1 MLSPR
6 ARESLTV
13 AGLLALVTFFFLDI
27 LTAGLNLYM
36 RDLATV
42 YYPDGAVLRTFL
54 RAGALPLWNQFAS
67 GGQPLAANPRY
78 EAFYPPQWLLAIG
91 PLRDMFHLE
100 IVLHYLV
107 AALGMYLLG
116 RSLRLSV
123 AASSFGGF
131 AWALGGLML
140 ALSNLLPFLFS
151 AAWLPW
157 VAFTFRRSLADGGIR
172 RLAVAAIPLA
182 MIFLVADVS
191 MMMQTCG
198 MAGAYAIYHASRTGA
213 WRRALTGCLVTGLIA
228 FAIAAVQL
236 IPALDFQRDSG
247 RAIPLDRSTVMH
259 WSMPPVRVAEVI
271 WPAAFGSASPHAF
284 LSWASNRFYADE
296 AIPFYLSIYPGIVS
310 VLLAGAAFIRR
321 ARGAGFT
328 AVIAVISFLLAIG
341 KHGPLFPLL
350 YRLGLHSLRYPEKF
364 ALSGIFALSVFAMIA
379 ADVVR
384 RDAAM
389 QRAAF
394 HIALAIVAITVVL
407 LAVTSDAGFAHL
419 WKLPAV
425 DTYLANRFRHG
436 LLMTII
442 FTSIAGIIFRADRL
456 APRLRLILLALTT
469 VVDLGMRVTSIMPRI
484 TAEYYTAPPAARALA
499 ASVEPVR
506 IFSYAG
512 RLRRTNTARQ
522 LPYGLHPWIV
532 RNGLIPPTEMTW
544 GFAGMFDVDVTLT
557 NLLPMI
563 DFDDLFTAVL
573 SHGLASRLP
582 LLLQMSGV
590 SQLGLQTRYDPAVVA
605 DPSRFDAIDPVNFV
619 QTHNAGAFY
628 FADRLL
634 AAAGKDD
641 VRRVLFSDQ
650 RLSPRTA
657 FTDLDFS
664 PAPARVIASQ
674 LSPNR
679 ITVDV
684 DASGRSFLALAVTRH
699 KYWSATIDGL
709 PAALHPSNVAFQ
721 GVVIEAGRHH
731 VEMRYWNPVIAV
743 SGWISIAALLATL
756 AIAVLPRRTTSH
768 AAGALRSR
776 GLPSPSPH

>member
-1 MLSPR
+1 
-6 ARESLTV
+6 V
-13 AGLLALVTFFFLDI
+13 AGLLGLVTFFFLDI

-36 RDLATV
+36 RDVATS
-42 YYPDGAVLRTFL
+42 YYPDDAVLRTFL

-67 GGQPLAANPRY
+67 GGQPLAANPGY

-100 IVLHYLV
+100 IALHYVV

-123 AASSFGGF
+123 AASAFGGF

-140 ALSNLLPFLFS
+140 SLSNLLPFLFS

-157 VAFTFRRSLADGGIR
+157 VAFTFRRSLAEGGIR

-182 MIFLVADVS
+182 MIFLAADVS

-198 MAGAYAIYHASRTGA
+198 LVGAYAIYHARRTGE
-213 WRRALTGCLVTGLIA
+213 WRRALTCCVATGLIA

-236 IPALDFQRDSG
+236 VPALDFQRDSG
-247 RAIPLDRSTVMH
+247 RAIPLDRSVVMQ
-259 WSMPPVRVAEVI
+259 WSMPPLRVAEVI

-296 AIPFYLSIYPGIVS
+296 ALPYYLSIYPGIVS
-310 VLLAGAAFIRR
+310 VLLAGPAFIRR

-328 AVIAVISFLLAIG
+328 AIVAAISFLMAIG
-341 KHGPLFPLL
+341 KHGPLFPLF

-394 HIALAIVAITVVL
+394 RIALAIVAITVVL
-407 LAVTSDAGFAHL
+407 VAVTSDAGFAHL

-436 LLMTII
+436 MLMTVI
-442 FTSIAGIIFRADRL
+442 FTSIAGIIFRAGRL
-456 APRLRLILLALTT
+456 APRLRLMLLALTA
-469 VVDLGMRVTSIMPRI
+469 VVDLGMRVTSLMPRI
-484 TAEYYTAPPAARALA
+484 PAEYYTAPPAARALA
-499 ASVEPVR
+499 AGAERVR

-512 RLRRTNTARQ
+512 RLRRANAGRL

-532 RNGLIPPTEMTW
+532 RNGLIPSVEMTW
-544 GFAGMFDVDVTLT
+544 GFEGMFDLDVTST

-563 DFDDLFTAVL
+563 DFDNLFTAVL

-590 SQLGLQTRYDPAVVA
+590 SQLGIEKRYDPAVVA
-605 DPSRFDAIDPVNFV
+605 DPTRFDTIDPVNFI

-634 AAAGKDD
+634 GASGEGD

-650 RLSPRTA
+650 RLSPRTV

-664 PAPARVIASQ
+664 PAPARVLASQ

-679 ITVDV
+679 IAVDV
-684 DASGRSFLALAVTRH
+684 EASGRSFLALAVTRH

-709 PAALHPSNVAFQ
+709 PATLHPANVAFQ
-721 GVVIEAGRHH
+721 GVVIEPGRHH
-731 VEMRYWNPVIAV
+731 LDMRYWNPVVAV
-743 SGWISIAALLATL
+743 CGWISIAAVLATL
-756 AIAVLPRRTTSH
+756 AMAMMPRRSTSP
-768 AAGALRSR
+768 AAGLHSK
-776 GLPSPSPH
+776 GLPSPSPR